1 MDPTLIVAPHVCLFV
16 CCCLYLHVIICFTA
30 LSAIESL
37 GCVRDSRFGRAND
50 DAGIPL
56 FGPLRLPPHIAL
68 DRPLFL
74 SLSHLV

>member
-1 MDPTLIVAPHVCLFV
+1 MFVCLLLSLFA
-16 CCCLYLHVIICFTA
+16 CYHLFTA

-37 GCVRDSRFGRAND
+37 GCVRDSHFGRAND